1 MKQFVGSGAEALPI
15 NVSYSWRLRVNLPH
29 VDVGQ
34 HQVLLLRGIL
44 TIEQFVVFFHLIDS
58 LIFDTL
64 ENHLEFAEVR
74 IGLLQIM
81 GLMTKV
87 DETKADISA

>member
-1 MKQFVGSGAEALPI
+1 L
-15 NVSYSWRLRVNLPH
+15 
-29 VDVGQ
+29 VDP
-34 HQVLLLRGIL
+34 
-44 TIEQFVVFFHLIDS
+44 

-64 ENHLEFAEVR
+64 ENHLEFTEVR